1 MLMPSKIATEHRNM
15 KHEGNIPVGSS
26 QRLEGICIP
35 PDECNMASLVTG
47 ARFYLQAEFYTIKE
61 GLIHLLVCDSSWAS
75 VELVRRIIH
84 RSTYLLFSFY
94 GFHSFFFS

>member
-1 MLMPSKIATEHRNM
+1 M

-61 GLIHLLVCDSSWAS
+61 GLINGADL
-75 VELVRRIIH
+75 
-84 RSTYLLFSFY
+84 
-94 GFHSFFFS
+94 